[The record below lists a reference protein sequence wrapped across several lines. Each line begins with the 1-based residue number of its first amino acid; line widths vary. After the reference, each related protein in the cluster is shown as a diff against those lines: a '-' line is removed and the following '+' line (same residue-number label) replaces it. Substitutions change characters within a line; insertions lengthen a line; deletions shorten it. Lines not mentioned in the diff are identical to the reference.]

1 MSDDHLE
8 ELHEVTGLGGV
19 AGSDIFAELLN
30 VLGIGVKLYRI
41 DDFVHPLA
49 EDGIVDVIVIII
61 NEAVGQKGYETAEFV
76 QS

>member
-8 ELHEVTGLGGV
+8 ELHEITSLGGLG
-19 AGSDIFAELLN
+19 GSDIFAKLFN
-30 VLGIGVKLYRI
+30 VVRIGVKLYRI